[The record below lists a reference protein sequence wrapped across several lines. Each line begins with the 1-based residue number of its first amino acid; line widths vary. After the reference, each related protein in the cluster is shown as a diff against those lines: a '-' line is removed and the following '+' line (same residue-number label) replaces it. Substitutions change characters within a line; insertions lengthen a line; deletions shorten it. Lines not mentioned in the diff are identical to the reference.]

1 MEQEIYLMTMS
12 YKQLEEY
19 ADKMRIER
27 NSYLIDLKI
36 AEDRIKELEDEIQKR
51 KQVERFERPDKI

>member
-1 MEQEIYLMTMS
+1 MEWKIYLMTMS

-51 KQVERFERPDKI
+51 K